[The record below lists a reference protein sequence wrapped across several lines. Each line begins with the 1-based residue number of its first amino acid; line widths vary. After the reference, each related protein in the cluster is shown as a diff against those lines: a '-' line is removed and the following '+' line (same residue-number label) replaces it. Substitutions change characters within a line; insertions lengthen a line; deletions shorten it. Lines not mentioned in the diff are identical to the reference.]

1 MTIDTAATLDIR
13 GSRAKLAGLVL
24 IGVAL
29 TALSLWIIIAGI
41 APPGS
46 FGELAGYVGV
56 PFFGAATAVGV
67 YRLFT
72 AARAVLT
79 ISPQGL
85 RDIRIADAFIPW
97 PTVARLSTWSM
108 QGQKVLVVAVDPATE
123 EKLPL
128 TRAARWTRGAN
139 KALGADGLCV
149 AASGLDVSYD
159 TLLATAAAYLEKY
172 GRGR

>member
-1 MTIDTAATLDIR
+1 MGLSPVVSAVCVEAFGGVGASDSGFAGPEQGEGEAGICDGFVMYGGVMTIDTAATLDIR

-97 PTVARLSTWSM
+97 PTVARESPSVATKPPISFST
-108 QGQKVLVVAVDPATE
+108 
-123 EKLPL
+123 
-128 TRAARWTRGAN
+128 
-139 KALGADGLCV
+139 
-149 AASGLDVSYD
+149 
-159 TLLATAAAYLEKY
+159 
-172 GRGR
+172 